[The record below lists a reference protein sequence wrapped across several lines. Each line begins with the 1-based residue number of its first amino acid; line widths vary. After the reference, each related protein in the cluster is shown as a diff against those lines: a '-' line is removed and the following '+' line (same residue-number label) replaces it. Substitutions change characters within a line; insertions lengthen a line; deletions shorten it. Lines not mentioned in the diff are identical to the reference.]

1 MYFKTLNSKVTFCEE
16 RTPRQDIRVP
26 LCDHWITLFSLKPA
40 EKEKHSAQNV
50 SDRRSCFISLLEKGP
65 VGKYIVRY
73 PCNSHFNINKG
84 SIQVHFL
91 SQYCQLEDDTPTHS
105 FCTLLFAVL
114 SPMPSVMFVF
124 LDDLFN
130 SLLFSFFCPCER
142 DGILQGKLLE
152 HMARCNIIACKLA
165 FITASMYC

>member
-16 RTPRQDIRVP
+16 RTPLQDIRVP

-91 SQYCQLEDDTPTHS
+91 SQFCQLEDDTPTHS
-105 FCTLLFAVL
+105 FCTLLFC
-114 SPMPSVMFVF
+114 S
-124 LDDLFN
+124 
-130 SLLFSFFCPCER
+130 
-142 DGILQGKLLE
+142 
-152 HMARCNIIACKLA
+152 A
-165 FITASMYC
+165 FTYAICDVCIS